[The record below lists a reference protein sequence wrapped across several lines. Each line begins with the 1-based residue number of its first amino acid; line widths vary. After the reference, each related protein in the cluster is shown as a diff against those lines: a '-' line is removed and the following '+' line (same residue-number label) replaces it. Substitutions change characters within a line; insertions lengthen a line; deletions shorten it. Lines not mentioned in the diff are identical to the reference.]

1 MGDLQMG
8 EERQKPTFFGSN
20 NKPVKT
26 KTNKQRSWK

>member
-20 NKPVKT
+20 NRPVKS
-26 KTNKQRSWK
+26 KTNK